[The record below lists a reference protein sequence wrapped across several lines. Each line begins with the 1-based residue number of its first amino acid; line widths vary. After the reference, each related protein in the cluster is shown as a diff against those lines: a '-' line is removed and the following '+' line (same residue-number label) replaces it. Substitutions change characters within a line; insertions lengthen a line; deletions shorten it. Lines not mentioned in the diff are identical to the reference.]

1 LTPSSFVSLLADR
14 SRPSEPVSDA
24 PFRQGLGPSHAD
36 PDGRAGSQGPPPAE
50 LTALEELR
58 CAKAAAD
65 AATARQGAATA
76 RQEAATARLNEEA
89 ARLKEET
96 GRAAAEATRLGAEAD
111 QLAALVGALED
122 ARADAIAEVRAH
134 AAAIILE
141 AASHIAGDALH
152 ADPALLD
159 ALVNE
164 GADAL
169 GREGLVV
176 RVAPVDADALRAR
189 LPSLAL
195 VEDFSIAAG
204 CVCVGPA
211 GRIDASLG
219 SAVSAVRAVLDRWRD
234 GA

>member
-1 LTPSSFVSLLADR
+1 MSPSSFVSLLADR

-36 PDGRAGSQGPPPAE
+36 PDGPAGTQGPPPAE
-50 LTALEELR
+50 VTALEELR
-58 CAKAAAD
+58 FAKAAAD

-76 RQEAATARLNEEA
+76 RLNEEA
-89 ARLKEET
+89 ARLKVET

-111 QLAALVGALED
+111 QLAAMVVALEG
-122 ARADAIAEVRAH
+122 ARAAAIAEVRAH